1 MRRREVIA
9 SLLSGAIATAA
20 RAQTGPHISILHS
33 GFPHRTPIHL
43 LLEALASLGYENG
56 RTAQIEVLGGEGNI
70 DRLNAHV
77 AHLAAQ
83 RPQVIIAITAPAVA
97 ALKQAGLPIQ
107 IVFAFVP
114 DPVGLGLVESLARPA
129 GNFTGTTYGEADL
142 GGKRLEFLVDAL
154 PATKR
159 VAVLWGGGF
168 PQNLALLESARRFA
182 SARAIEI
189 FAREVR
195 GVGDLAP
202 AFGDAAQAGAE
213 AVIFLT
219 DNLMFGHRKEVAEL
233 ALGHRLPSMHSFG
246 AEVQDGGLM
255 FYGPSLAESYRR
267 SAALADRILRGARAG
282 DLPVEQ
288 PTKFELIINLRTAKA
303 MGLMIPESFLLRAD
317 EVIE

>member
-70 DRLNAHV
+70 DRLNVLV
-77 AHLAAQ
+77 AHLTTQ
-83 RPQVIIAITAPAVA
+83 RPQVIIAITAPAVT
-97 ALKQAGLPIQ
+97 ALKQARLPTQ

-114 DPVGLGLVESLARPA
+114 DPVGLGLVESLAHPA

-142 GGKRLEFLVDAL
+142 GGRRLEILVDAL

-168 PQNLALLESARRFA
+168 PQNLALLESVRRFA
-182 SARAIEI
+182 SARAIEV

-195 GVGDLAP
+195 GISDLAS
-202 AFGDAAQAGAE
+202 AFDDAAQAGSE

-246 AEVQDGGLM
+246 AEVEVGGLV
-255 FYGPSLAESYRR
+255 FSGPSLAGSYR
-267 SAALADRILRGARAG
+267 
-282 DLPVEQ
+282 
-288 PTKFELIINLRTAKA
+288 
-303 MGLMIPESFLLRAD
+303 
-317 EVIE
+317 

>member
-70 DRLNAHV
+70 DRLNALV
-77 AHLAAQ
+77 AHLTTQ
-83 RPQVIIAITAPAVA
+83 RPQVIIAITAPAVT
-97 ALKQAGLPIQ
+97 ALKQARLPTQ

-114 DPVGLGLVESLARPA
+114 DPVGLGLVESLAHPA

-182 SARAIEI
+182 SARAIEV

-213 AVIFLT
+213 AIIFLT

-233 ALGHRLPSMHSFG
+233 ALGHTDPALRKATGVLPPWPIVFSGEHEPGICRWSSRLSS
-246 AEVQDGGLM
+246 
-255 FYGPSLAESYRR
+255 S
-267 SAALADRILRGARAG
+267 
-282 DLPVEQ
+282 
-288 PTKFELIINLRTAKA
+288 
-303 MGLMIPESFLLRAD
+303 
-317 EVIE
+317 